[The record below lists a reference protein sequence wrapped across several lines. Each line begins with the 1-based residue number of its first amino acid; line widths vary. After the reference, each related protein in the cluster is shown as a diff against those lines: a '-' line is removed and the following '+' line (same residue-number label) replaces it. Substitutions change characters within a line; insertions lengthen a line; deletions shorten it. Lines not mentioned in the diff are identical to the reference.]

1 MTRFAV
7 WAPDARIGVQ
17 LLVEGGSPVAMN
29 AEPGGWYALEIPE
42 EPAAAGVEYRFV
54 VDGSEPLADPRSAW
68 QPAGIDG
75 PSRVLDPGT
84 LVWTD
89 GDWRGVTM
97 PWLSGGAVYELHI
110 GTFSPGGTFEGTI
123 ERLDQLVELGVRA
136 VEIMPV
142 AEFSGDHG
150 WGYDGVFLFA
160 PHHAYGGPHG
170 LNALVDACHARG
182 LGVILDVV
190 YNHLGP
196 KGNVLGQFGPYFTD
210 RYATPWG
217 TAVNLD
223 GPGSDEVRRFFIDN
237 ACMWLAD
244 YHIDGL
250 RIDAIHAF
258 VDLSA
263 THFLAEL
270 AEAVAELSGTL
281 SRQLVL
287 IAESD
292 LNDPRVVRLPAAG
305 GFGLDGVWSEDF
317 HHSLHAALT
326 GERTGYYQDFGSLGD
341 VAACLQRAAVY
352 DGRYSVFRRRRHG
365 APAGDLPG
373 RRFVG
378 FSQNHDQV
386 GNRALGER
394 SAALMS
400 LGRLK
405 IAAALVLTAPFVPM
419 LFQGEEWAASTPF
432 LYFTDHADPELGR
445 AVTEG
450 RRREFA
456 AFGWE
461 PGQIPDPQDPAT
473 FERSKLIWAEREDPV
488 HAEVLAW
495 YRALLALRRR
505 HADLRRDRLGEVVVT
520 HDEAAGWLRVARGS
534 LEVVVNLAPAQ
545 QRFEVAGELVAASE
559 PGVTL
564 GGGALA
570 LPPDSVALIQR
581 GNGHADQP

>member
-1 MTRFAV
+1 MARFAV
-7 WAPDARIGVQ
+7 WAPEARQGVE
-17 LLVEGGSPVAMN
+17 LLVEGGSPVATK
-29 AEPGGWYALEIPE
+29 AGTGGWYLLETPE
-42 EPAAAGVEYRFV
+42 AAGDGPGGTAGIEYRFI

-75 PSRVLDPGT
+75 PSRVLDPQT
-84 LVWTD
+84 LAWTD
-89 GDWRGVTM
+89 DGWRGVTM
-97 PWLSGGAVYELHI
+97 SWLSGGAIYELHV
-110 GTFSPGGTFEGTI
+110 GTFTPEGTFESAI

-136 VEIMPV
+136 IEIMPV
-142 AEFSGDHG
+142 AEGSGDRG

-196 KGNVLGQFGPYFTD
+196 SGNVLGRYGPHFTD

-217 TAVNLD
+217 SAVNLD
-223 GPGSDEVRRFFIDN
+223 GAGSDEVRQFFIDN

-250 RIDAIHAF
+250 RLDAIHAF

-263 THFLAEL
+263 THFLAQL
-270 AEAVAELSGTL
+270 AEAVGALAGTL
-281 SRQLVL
+281 GRQLVL

-292 LNDPRVVRLPAAG
+292 LNDPRVVRPAQLG
-305 GFGLDGVWSEDF
+305 GYGFDGVWSEDF
-317 HHSLHAALT
+317 HHSLHALLT
-326 GERTGYYQDFGSLGD
+326 GERSGYYQDFGSLAD

-352 DGRYSVFRRRRHG
+352 DGRYSVYRRRRHG

-378 FSQNHDQV
+378 FGQNHDQV
-386 GNRALGER
+386 GNRAMGER

-400 LGRLK
+400 PGRLK
-405 IAAALVLTAPFVPM
+405 IAAALILTAPFVPM

-432 LYFTDHADPELGR
+432 LYFTNHADPELGR
-445 AVTEG
+445 AVTAG

-456 AFGWE
+456 AFGWD

-473 FERSKLIWAEREDPV
+473 FERSKLIWAERDDPV
-488 HAEVLAW
+488 HAGVLGW
-495 YRALLALRRR
+495 YRSLLALRRR
-505 HADLRRDRLGEVVVT
+505 CPDLRADRLDRVGVSY
-520 HDEAAGWLRVARGS
+520 DEAAGWIRVVRGS
-534 LEVVVNLAPAQ
+534 I
-545 QRFEVAGELVAASE
+545 ELVANLSGSGLRLEAAGDLVLASE
-559 PGVTL
+559 PGVAIGE
-564 GGGALA
+564 GGLE
-570 LPPDSVALIQR
+570 LPTESVALLAR
-581 GNGHADQP
+581 